1 MKWVL
6 ILGILPLTS
15 NAEEKQ
21 ADKKPEPKAEAKGA
35 KPETATTK
43 GAATATA
50 REFPEK
56 EYYTKEEV
64 MALRSVL
71 ESKTQELNQD
81 IETQKTYVESLK
93 KNVGD
98 QLSKI
103 EGARNEIADFM
114 NARDEKEEGKLK
126 KLARFYEAMDAEQ
139 AAPLFSKI
147 EDDLAIKIFDRMD
160 TKKAGAVLALIPSTR
175 AAKITSSFPRL
186 KLQTSGGR
194 GAEAQ

>member
-6 ILGILPLTS
+6 IVGTIPLS
-15 NAEEKQ
+15 HKVLWAQEKKEEKKEE
-21 ADKKPEPKAEAKGA
+21 KKSEAKVEDA
-35 KPETATTK
+35 APK
-43 GAATATA
+43 GGATATA

-56 EYYTKEEV
+56 EYYTKAEV

-93 KNVGD
+93 KQVGD
-98 QLSKI
+98 QLSKV
-103 EGARNEIADFM
+103 ESARNEIADFM

-175 AAKITSSFPRL
+175 AARITSSFPRL
-186 KLQTSGGR
+186 KLQIGGR
-194 GAEAQ
+194 PAEAQ

>member
-6 ILGILPLTS
+6 TIGVITLSSKSLW
-15 NAEEKQ
+15 AEEK
-21 ADKKPEPKAEAKGA
+21 KEEKKAEAKAEA
-35 KPETATTK
+35 KPEAGSIKTS
-43 GAATATA
+43 ATATA

-81 IETQKTYVESLK
+81 IETQKVYVESLK
-93 KNVGD
+93 KQVGD

-160 TKKAGAVLALIPSTR
+160 TKKAGAVLALIPAQR
-175 AAKITSSFPRL
+175 AAKITSNFPRL
-186 KLQTSGGR
+186 KLQAGGR
-194 GAEAQ
+194 GAEGQ